1 MKQFIKMVFASCLGV
16 ILASVVAMILF
27 FFVVVSAITA
37 SISAFTSRED
47 TSVFQVERGSILEIV
62 PGGVISESKAD
73 NPFAAFLPGKRDS
86 EGMLTL
92 SEIKK
97 AIRTAAE
104 DQNIEAI
111 YIDFSGVGMG
121 YATAQEIRQ
130 ELESFKKSG
139 KMIFTYADVL
149 SDKSYYLASVA
160 DKIYMN
166 PEGMLPMMGLSR
178 QVMFYT
184 GPLQKLGVEMQ
195 IFKVGTFK
203 GAVEPFVLKK
213 LSEPNR
219 LQLQEYINGLWD
231 NVADAIV
238 ASRGINRDSLEVF
251 VNRGYGM
258 GSIRKAVEYGLV
270 DSLMYSLDVEPMLAE
285 RYTGERDKEL
295 YNGVTVSQYLRS
307 KSARHVSKGDAIGVV
322 IAEGEIRESTGEFEN
337 ATIIDMD
344 VAKKLRELAEDDD
357 IKAVVMRVNSPGGS
371 AFLSE
376 QIWKE
381 VNDLQAK
388 KPIVVSMGDYA
399 ASGGYYISCAANK
412 IFADPTTLTGS
423 IGIFGQFPNFT
434 GAANKIDL
442 TMDVVKTHELS
453 DLGNTLRPMTDKEK
467 AVIQNMVERG
477 YELFKKRVADG
488 RGMTVAQVD
497 SVGQGRVWLG
507 QKAIE
512 LGLVD
517 KLGTFEDAV
526 EEAARLAEVDK
537 YYLYYPKSDKKEWWM
552 KLVGGYS
559 DVKANLFD
567 SLLSPEE
574 QKFLNAIRKAQRTTG
589 ILAMPEIDITEQ

>member
-1 MKQFIKMVFASCLGV
+1 MKQFFKMVFASCLGV
-16 ILASVVAMILF
+16 ILASIVAMILF

-37 SISAFTSRED
+37 SISAFTSSED
-47 TSVFQVERGSILEIV
+47 SSVFQVKHNSILEIV
-62 PGGVISESKAD
+62 PSGQVSDTKED
-73 NPFAAFLPGKRDS
+73 NPFAAFIPASKGSDAQ
-86 EGMLTL
+86 LTL
-92 SEIKK
+92 SEIKR

-104 DQNIEAI
+104 DNNIKAI
-111 YIDFSGVGMG
+111 YIDFSLTGMG

-130 ELESFKKSG
+130 ELEDFKKSG
-139 KMIFTYADVL
+139 KMIYTYADIL
-149 SDKSYYLASVA
+149 SDKAYYLASVA
-160 DKIYMN
+160 DKLYMN
-166 PEGMLPMMGLSR
+166 PEGMLPIMGLSR

-203 GAVEPFVLKK
+203 GAVEPFMLKK

-219 LQLQEYINGLWD
+219 LQLQEYIDGLWE
-231 NVADAIV
+231 NMATAIV
-238 ASRGINRDSLEVF
+238 DSRSISRDSLEAF

-258 GSIRKAVEYGLV
+258 GGMAKAVEFGLV
-270 DSLMYSLDVEPMLAE
+270 DSLMYSLDLKPMLAE
-285 RYTGERDKEL
+285 RYTGERDKES

-307 KSARHVSKGDAIGVV
+307 KGARISSKGDAIGVIV
-322 IAEGEIRESTGEFEN
+322 AEGEIREAMGDFES
-337 ATIIDMD
+337 ASIIDMG
-344 VAKKLRELAEDDD
+344 VASKLRELAEDDD

-371 AFLSE
+371 AFISE
-376 QIWKE
+376 QVWKE
-381 VNDLQAK
+381 VNDLKAK

-423 IGIFGQFPNFT
+423 IGIFGRFPNFA
-434 GAANKIDL
+434 GVASKIDL
-442 TMDVVKTHELS
+442 TVDVVKTHELS
-453 DLGNTLRPMTDKEK
+453 DLGNTFRPMTDKEK
-467 AVIQNMVERG
+467 AVIQNLVERG

-507 QKAIE
+507 GKALE

-537 YYLYYPKSDKKEWWM
+537 YYLYYPKGEKKEWWM
-552 KLVGGYS
+552 KLLGGTA
-559 DVKANLFD
+559 DVKAGLYN

-574 QKFLNAIRKAQRTTG
+574 QKVLNAIRKAKNTTG
-589 ILAMPEIDITEQ
+589 ILAMPEIDITE